1 MRASIKRIRLLANFN
16 DNSTIRDWVVAGRDV
31 GGFDISPV
39 TYTKTG
45 SGTTTTTETMSGSTK
60 TTTVVT
66 QFPTIVLPLSYN
78 ATTGNFTCN
87 ASTLKFTTITKK
99 NPSAEWT
106 EGPYVDEGP
115 SSTFTT
121 NSIATWADPEPI
133 FAPSQSYGRLDPRL
147 KSVSSLGNPA
157 SPWPAS
163 NNNAT
168 FAWGHYGNSTW
179 GSSATLNLMQGY
191 GYIGQLNVIH
201 GEADKVGS
209 NRLFTSNSS
218 WTKNNLISGDP
229 LPNSWRTEAIYDHF
243 FHSEGAWF
251 LDSGG
256 DVKGVRKWPYFFKK
270 STSQVNGSDSGLVFT
285 DASGN
290 RVFMAPNDL
299 GTVATNYPWRTLRM
313 QIQPRNEISSTDGG
327 GNMTSQ
333 SLIPDWAMLD
343 VISFGVNSTTIPL
356 NFSSHVNLNNKFV
369 TPNGTLSSNRSQ
381 SLESLLR
388 SLDSVSAA
396 DGLMFR
402 NPFRLSG
409 NYATASSN
417 LGDYAFLP
425 SGNTTCY
432 DQLGNATLAAGL
444 STSNTTWSQLIARNI
459 ANMTW
464 SPSSLWGSNNTA
476 TARVRRNK
484 GFPANQLVLPSEVAE
499 IRDIADLVSTNSTTL
514 LSSTRYTNSPRH
526 IKSNELRLSPF
537 FPGATT
543 CSNFFTIYAYAQAL
557 DKAGNVDSEH
567 LTKTLVEVEIT
578 TPATATSAAVYK
590 VKKLYTQS
598 IPMGD

>member
-1 MRASIKRIRLLANFN
+1 L
-16 DNSTIRDWVVAGRDV
+16 DNI
-31 GGFDISPV
+31 
-39 TYTKTG
+39 
-45 SGTTTTTETMSGSTK
+45 
-60 TTTVVT
+60 
-66 QFPTIVLPLSYN
+66 N
-78 ATTGNFTCN
+78 AE
-87 ASTLKFTTITKK
+87 A
-99 NPSAEWT
+99 
-106 EGPYVDEGP
+106 
-115 SSTFTT
+115 
-121 NSIATWADPEPI
+121 
-133 FAPSQSYGRLDPRL
+133 
-147 KSVSSLGNPA
+147 
-157 SPWPAS
+157 
-163 NNNAT
+163 NNA
-168 FAWGHYGNSTW
+168 
-179 GSSATLNLMQGY
+179 
-191 GYIGQLNVIH
+191 
-201 GEADKVGS
+201 GS

-229 LPNSWRTEAIYDHF
+229 LTNSWRTEAINDHF
-243 FHSEGAWF
+243 FHNEGAWF
-251 LDSGG
+251 LDSGS
-256 DVKGVRKWPYFFKK
+256 DIKGVRKWPYFFKR
-270 STSQVNGSDSGLVFT
+270 STSQDNGSDSGLVFT

-290 RVFMAPNDL
+290 RVFMAPSDL

-313 QIQPRNEISSTDGG
+313 QIQPRNEISSTVGG

-343 VISFGVNSTTIPL
+343 VISFGMNSTTIPL

-432 DQLGNATLAAGL
+432 DQLGSASSN
-444 STSNTTWSQLIARNI
+444 STWAQLITRNI
-459 ANMTW
+459 GNMTW
-464 SPSSLWGSNNTA
+464 SPLSFWGSNNTA

-514 LSSTRYTNSPRH
+514 LSSTRYTSSPRH

-557 DKAGNVDSEH
+557 DKTGNIESEA

-578 TPATATSAAVYK
+578 SPATATTPAQYK
-590 VKKLYTQS
+590 VKKLYTQP
-598 IPMGD
+598 IPLGQ